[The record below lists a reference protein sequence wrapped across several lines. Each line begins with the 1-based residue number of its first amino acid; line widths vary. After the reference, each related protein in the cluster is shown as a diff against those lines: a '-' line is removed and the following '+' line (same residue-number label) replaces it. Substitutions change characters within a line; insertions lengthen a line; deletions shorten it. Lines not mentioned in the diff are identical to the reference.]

1 MIKLKDHFE
10 YNTDTG
16 TLFYLFKHKRKLIFR
31 AGWRSNLDID
41 DAIEKF
47 YEISNIEEQ
56 MSDWEY
62 QLSDTEHDE
71 IFYHNLTE
79 TEKNIIHAIKE
90 YYKIMHIPSD
100 QYDSFDFSNIADLVN
115 LDKPTIEEFVH
126 KYHNTIL

>member
-71 IFYHNLTE
+71 IFYHNLSD

-90 YYKIMHIPSD
+90 YYK
-100 QYDSFDFSNIADLVN
+100 V
-115 LDKPTIEEFVH
+115 
-126 KYHNTIL
+126 